1 MGHVKGAFESTS
13 IRILPFAI
21 ENLSVQVNVIGVDS
35 AVESDGNHLGD
46 LSGVNVSGDS
56 GAIGRT
62 ETVGQLTLAQVTVG
76 SCVGILLDCAST
88 LVGAVRTVVSF
99 VAEKFL
105 INALSIA
112 ALQLIIRTD
121 WFVGL
126 EVRESSPWF

>member
-21 ENLSVQVNVIGVDS
+21 ENLLVEVNVIRVDS
-35 AVESDGNHLGD
+35 AIESDGNHLGD

-56 GAIGRT
+56 GTIGRT
-62 ETVGQLTLAQVTVG
+62 ETIRQETLAQVTVG
-76 SCVGILLDCAST
+76 SCIGILVNCAST
-88 LVGAVRTVVSF
+88 LVRAVRTVVSF

-105 INALSIA
+105 INALSIT

-121 WFVGL
+121 GFVGL